1 MADAIA
7 SVRAGKP
14 AVLAAAP
21 ADSRDQWPRIEDG
34 VKFVVCPEQL
44 SPAGSGFT
52 CQSCGNGV
60 PLCAR
65 PDRDYVI
72 VFLAHGTGRK
82 LAEDANK
89 AGGCY
94 AAVGPTA
101 IQWHG
106 TRANGRPD
114 DARALLAFAA
124 ELPAGSL
131 LRHHIAG
138 DIGRAA

>member
-1 MADAIA
+1 MADAA
-7 SVRAGKP
+7 ECVTAGRP
-14 AVLAAAP
+14 AVLAGAP
-21 ADSRDQWPRIEDG
+21 ADGRDEWPRVFNG

-60 PLCAR
+60 PLCAQ

-82 LAEDANK
+82 LAEDPNK
-89 AGGCY
+89 PGGCY
-94 AAVGPTA
+94 GASGPVA
-101 IQWHG
+101 IQWHA
-106 TRANGRPD
+106 TRANGRAD
-114 DARALLAFAA
+114 DARAVLTFAA
-124 ELPAGSL
+124 SLPPGSL